1 MELIKKTSKHIL
13 PYVIAIP
20 TYARSSIIFKRTLD
34 TLYKSDINSKLI
46 YLFLASKTEYNL
58 YLQNYKLMKNE
69 NTNYN
74 YNKWLSKLNCVI
86 GVKGLKN
93 QRNFITDF
101 FMEGQYIVQM
111 DDDIQ
116 DFYYLN
122 YDTKDIKNKNKWSL
136 LSFKN
141 NINNNPRTIKYKKT
155 KNIKNSSN
163 QVININYNKSSNK
176 VSNKTKKLEPKNSNQ
191 LQNKKQILGQLFI
204 DTFKK
209 CKLENINLWGI
220 YPVEN
225 AWFMSPKSTT
235 DLRFI
240 VGPCFGIIN
249 RHDSRLKLTLDEKE
263 NVERTLQYWSLDGKV
278 LRLNNITLRTQYYKT
293 PGGMQHS
300 LEKRDARKE
309 HAMKSAEILH
319 KRYPKLTKIYL
330 GKKSGHPE
338 IKLINKP
345 RT

>member
-1 MELIKKTSKHIL
+1 MKLISSKQNNIIQ
-13 PYVIAIP
+13 PYIIAIP
-20 TYARSSIIFKRTLD
+20 TYKRNTILFNRTLN
-34 TLYKSDINSKLI
+34 TLFNCNINSKYI

-58 YLQNYKLMKNE
+58 YLKNYDNLESKK
-69 NTNYN
+69 Y
-74 YNKWLSKLNCVI
+74 KQWCSKLKCVI

-93 QRNFITDF
+93 QRNFIAKYF
-101 FMEGQYIVQM
+101 CEGQNIIQM

-116 DFYYLN
+116 NFYYLKYN
-122 YDTKDIKNKNKWSL
+122 KSEPKNRKYWSL
-136 LSFKN
+136 ASYTNN
-141 NINNNPRTIKYKKT
+141 NINTISNKLNFKISNKL
-155 KNIKNSSN
+155 NLKNSN
-163 QVININYNKSSNK
+163 KINAKNSNK
-176 VSNKTKKLEPKNSNQ
+176 INKTKK
-191 LQNKKQILGQLFI
+191 NKFTKSKSKQSLLDTLFK

-209 CKLENINLWGI
+209 CKRENIYLWGI

-225 AWFMSPKSTT
+225 AYFMQPYATT

-293 PGGMQHS
+293 PGGMQS
-300 LEKRDARKE
+300 EGKIRKE
-309 HAMKSAEILH
+309 EAMKSAQILH
-319 KRYPKLTKIYL
+319 KKYPNLTKIYL

-338 IKLINKP
+338 IKLINKQSKNI
-345 RT
+345 